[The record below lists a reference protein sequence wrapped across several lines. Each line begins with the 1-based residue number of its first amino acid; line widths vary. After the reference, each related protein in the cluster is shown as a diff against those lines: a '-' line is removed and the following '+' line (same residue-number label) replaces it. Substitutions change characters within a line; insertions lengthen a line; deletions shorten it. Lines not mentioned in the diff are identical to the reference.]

1 MGCDKYIEWI
11 SAALDGELTAEERR
25 ELDGHLAACPDCA
38 ALFEALGGQSRALRE
53 LEVDFPADLHARIMN
68 HLPPQESPAKKNK
81 VIRWKRWSGL
91 AACLVLVAAAALAAP
106 SAFRM
111 GSMAPAAETANH
123 LEAPQQYAGGPKD
136 GAKSDSSLGSF
147 VTESEYKLCDDNM
160 EIITFSR
167 AHNQRV
173 GFGCEELNCPSATG
187 VSSAGSLNAYL
198 NAIPAS
204 DPVVE
209 GLREAYPNQFFTGRS
224 LVLVLV
230 REGSGSI
237 SHEVLSVTGDTV
249 TVRRIVPEAGTCDMA
264 EWLLVVELDCVL
276 DDGSTLTV
284 EFTN

>member
-11 SAALDGELTAEERR
+11 SAALDAELTAEERR

-53 LEVDFPADLHARIMN
+53 LEADFPADLHSHIMD
-68 HLPPQESPAKKNK
+68 HLPSQESPAKKNK
-81 VIRWKRWSGL
+81 VIHWKRWGGL
-91 AACLVLVAAAALAAP
+91 AACLVLVAAAALAVP

-111 GSMAPAAETANH
+111 GSMAPAAETAYYQESPREN
-123 LEAPQQYAGGPKD
+123 AGGARD
-136 GAKSDSSLGSF
+136 GAKTDSSMESF

-160 EIITFSR
+160 EIITFSM

-173 GFGCEELNCPSATG
+173 GFGCEELNCPSATV
-187 VSSAGSLNAYL
+187 VSNADSLNAWL
-198 NAIPAS
+198 DAIPAS
-204 DPVVE
+204 DPVVA
-209 GLREAYPNQFFTGRS
+209 GLREAYSNQFFTDRS
-224 LVLVLV
+224 LLLVLV

-264 EWLLVVELDCVL
+264 EWLLVLELDCAL

>member
-25 ELDGHLAACPDCA
+25 ELDGHLAACPHCA

-53 LEVDFPADLHARIMN
+53 LEGDFPAGLHDRIMAN
-68 HLPPQESPAKKNK
+68 LPPQKKNK
-81 VIRWKRWSGL
+81 VVHWKRWAGL

-111 GSMAPAAETANH
+111 GSMAPAAETAYYQESPREN
-123 LEAPQQYAGGPKD
+123 AGGTRD
-136 GAKSDSSLGSF
+136 GAKSDASLESF
-147 VTESEYKLCDDNM
+147 VAESEYKLCNDST
-160 EIITFSR
+160 EIIPFSL
-167 AHNQRV
+167 AYNLRV
-173 GFGCEELNCPSATG
+173 GFGSEELDCPSATV
-187 VSSAGSLNAYL
+187 VSNADSLNAWL
-198 NAIPAS
+198 DAIPAA
-204 DPVVE
+204 DPAVDSVGE
-209 GLREAYPNQFFTGRS
+209 SYPAEYFTGRS
-224 LVLVLV
+224 LLLVLV

-284 EFTN
+284 EFIN